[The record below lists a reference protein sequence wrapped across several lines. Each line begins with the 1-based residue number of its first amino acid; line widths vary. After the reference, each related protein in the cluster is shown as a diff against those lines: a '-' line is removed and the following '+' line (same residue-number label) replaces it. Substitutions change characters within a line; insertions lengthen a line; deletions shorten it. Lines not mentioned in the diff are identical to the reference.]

1 MTKKSDAPAIRF
13 KGFSDAWEQRKFGE
27 ITSKYEDPVPTPHD
41 GYYRLGIRS
50 HAKGTF
56 HSYVAKGQELE
67 TAQMHRV
74 AAGNFIVN
82 ITFGW
87 EHAVA
92 ITDKNDAGKLVSH
105 RFPQFSFA
113 EGMVPEFFRY
123 VIVDEKFRHH
133 LWLASPG
140 GAGRN
145 RVLKLDE
152 MLNYLMRFPSRD
164 EQIKI
169 AEFFRHLDN
178 LITLHQRECI
188 SFTGR
193 ADRLILTANKKR
205 TTSSWEQRKL
215 GDISEIKTGP
225 FGSTLHADD
234 YVSDGTPIIT
244 TEHFK
249 TGALPRSKNGLPQVS
264 DSDYKRLTAYT
275 LDDGDIV
282 FSRVGSVDINALITP
297 FQSNWLF
304 SGRVLRVRP
313 QTDIS
318 SKFLHTRLET
328 ESIKT
333 DIRTRAVGQTMP
345 SINTEILKITPLV
358 LPSSAAEQEQIGSYF
373 AALDNLITL
382 HQRKCANLCSP
393 SQVVF
398 SLLFATSTFS
408 WEQRKFEEIAVRSS
422 VICSDDTLPRVEYE
436 DIVSGTGRLNKDIY
450 AKQSIKSGIA
460 FHQGDVLYGKL
471 RPYLQNWLLP
481 TFDGLAVGDF
491 WVLQPQNADSSFL
504 YRLIQSRQ
512 FDEVA
517 NQSTGTKMPRADWK
531 LVSKTVFSIPSN
543 ISEQA
548 AIGTYFT
555 ALDSLITLHQRKFE
569 KLTNVKKSML
579 EKIFPQ
585 NGSSYPEIRFKGFTD
600 PWEQRKLSEITDKVT
615 EKNAGLQYVETFTNS
630 AEFGIISQR
639 DFFDHDIAK
648 LGSLDGYYI
657 VKNEDFVYN
666 PRISTSAPVGPINR
680 NKLGRT
686 GVMSPLYT
694 VFRPHDID
702 TTYLEYFFKCGY
714 WHSFMNFNGDSGAR
728 SDRFSIRDNVFFQM
742 PIPIPDIDEQ
752 RKIGELLTCLD
763 NLITLHQRELEKLQN
778 IKKSMLE
785 KMFV

>member
-13 KGFSDAWEQRKFGE
+13 KGFSDA
-27 ITSKYEDPVPTPHD
+27 
-41 GYYRLGIRS
+41 
-50 HAKGTF
+50 
-56 HSYVAKGQELE
+56 
-67 TAQMHRV
+67 
-74 AAGNFIVN
+74 
-82 ITFGW
+82 
-87 EHAVA
+87 
-92 ITDKNDAGKLVSH
+92 
-105 RFPQFSFA
+105 
-113 EGMVPEFFRY
+113 
-123 VIVDEKFRHH
+123 
-133 LWLASPG
+133 
-140 GAGRN
+140 
-145 RVLKLDE
+145 
-152 MLNYLMRFPSRD
+152 
-164 EQIKI
+164 
-169 AEFFRHLDN
+169 
-178 LITLHQRECI
+178 
-188 SFTGR
+188 
-193 ADRLILTANKKR
+193 
-205 TTSSWEQRKL
+205 WEQRKL

-382 HQRKCANLCSP
+382 HQRK
-393 SQVVF
+393 
-398 SLLFATSTFS
+398 
-408 WEQRKFEEIAVRSS
+408 
-422 VICSDDTLPRVEYE
+422 
-436 DIVSGTGRLNKDIY
+436 
-450 AKQSIKSGIA
+450 
-460 FHQGDVLYGKL
+460 
-471 RPYLQNWLLP
+471 
-481 TFDGLAVGDF
+481 
-491 WVLQPQNADSSFL
+491 
-504 YRLIQSRQ
+504 
-512 FDEVA
+512 
-517 NQSTGTKMPRADWK
+517 
-531 LVSKTVFSIPSN
+531 
-543 ISEQA
+543 
-548 AIGTYFT
+548 
-555 ALDSLITLHQRKFE
+555 FE

-579 EKIFPQ
+579 EKMFPQ

-657 VKNEDFVYN
+657 VKTEDFVYN

>member
-13 KGFSDAWEQRKFGE
+13 KGFSDA
-27 ITSKYEDPVPTPHD
+27 
-41 GYYRLGIRS
+41 
-50 HAKGTF
+50 
-56 HSYVAKGQELE
+56 
-67 TAQMHRV
+67 
-74 AAGNFIVN
+74 
-82 ITFGW
+82 
-87 EHAVA
+87 
-92 ITDKNDAGKLVSH
+92 
-105 RFPQFSFA
+105 
-113 EGMVPEFFRY
+113 
-123 VIVDEKFRHH
+123 
-133 LWLASPG
+133 
-140 GAGRN
+140 
-145 RVLKLDE
+145 
-152 MLNYLMRFPSRD
+152 
-164 EQIKI
+164 
-169 AEFFRHLDN
+169 
-178 LITLHQRECI
+178 
-188 SFTGR
+188 
-193 ADRLILTANKKR
+193 
-205 TTSSWEQRKL
+205 WEQRKL

-358 LPSSAAEQEQIGSYF
+358 LPSSAAEQKQIGSYF
-373 AALDNLITL
+373 AALD
-382 HQRKCANLCSP
+382 H
-393 SQVVF
+393 
-398 SLLFATSTFS
+398 
-408 WEQRKFEEIAVRSS
+408 
-422 VICSDDTLPRVEYE
+422 
-436 DIVSGTGRLNKDIY
+436 
-450 AKQSIKSGIA
+450 
-460 FHQGDVLYGKL
+460 
-471 RPYLQNWLLP
+471 
-481 TFDGLAVGDF
+481 
-491 WVLQPQNADSSFL
+491 
-504 YRLIQSRQ
+504 
-512 FDEVA
+512 
-517 NQSTGTKMPRADWK
+517 
-531 LVSKTVFSIPSN
+531 
-543 ISEQA
+543 
-548 AIGTYFT
+548 
-555 ALDSLITLHQRKFE
+555 LITLHQRKFE

-579 EKIFPQ
+579 EKMFPR
-585 NGSSYPEIRFKGFTD
+585 NGSCYPEIRFKGFTD

-657 VKNEDFVYN
+657 VKKEDFVYN

-702 TTYLEYFFKCGY
+702 TAYLEYFFKCGY

-763 NLITLHQRELEKLQN
+763 NLITLHQRELEKLQS
-778 IKKSMLE
+778 IKKALLE